1 MYKLNTI
8 HSHTTIYH
16 YANAGMPECW
26 NARMPESQKAR
37 KHTKK
42 LLAHYHIAGLPGL
55 GLLDCPHHIVATFV
69 VGVNHHGK
77 QKKKLL
83 SFFV

>member
-16 YANAGMPECW
+16 YAGMPEC
-26 NARMPESQKAR
+26 QKAAR

-42 LLAHYHIAGLPGL
+42 LLAGWPTIGLPPVVL
-55 GLLDCPHHIVATFV
+55 SVNRATQATTNCWIAGLLDCPHTT
-69 VGVNHHGK
+69 
-77 QKKKLL
+77 LL
-83 SFFV
+83 QHLLLLG